1 MTTTNM
7 TTESDSFFRGFRSLP
22 GELKLLILRYTVHT
36 PTAVTACAWLDKCDL
51 HYLCYPQDCFDR
63 NLFQYRTLETRRLLK
78 KTVMPLLSV
87 PEIKPLVLE
96 VFYGVNRTVLLSNN
110 TPSSN
115 RNICYCP
122 PPVVKPFVRRLEIN
136 LDYNKPHHL
145 RLLRDISDGSTFPNL
160 HYLTVNL
167 DPESLFFDDPE
178 ADDEP
183 RSYFEAYFQR
193 LGPIH
198 FPTRHLTIISV
209 TFGSSDVDIEA
220 MESLY
225 CEQLDLKANGTR
237 EERWQRFC
245 IFDDKDIDERSQYVI
260 ERSKFVTGVAYAG
273 VYQYQHRV
281 TIKTVSTRPKD
292 SPYGHH
298 MWADYPVRT

>member
-1 MTTTNM
+1 MTTGY
-7 TTESDSFFRGFRSLP
+7 DSFLRGFRSLP
-22 GELKLLILRYTVHT
+22 GELKLLILRYAVHT
-36 PTAVTACAWLDKCDL
+36 PTAVTSCTWLDECNL
-51 HYLCYPQDCFDR
+51 HFLCYPQDCFEI
-63 NLFQYRTLETRRLLK
+63 NLFQYGTLETRRFLK
-78 KTVMPLLSV
+78 ETVMPLLSV
-87 PEIKPLVLE
+87 PEIKHLVLE
-96 VFYGVNRTVLLSNN
+96 AFYGVNQTVMLSND

-122 PPVVKPFVRRLEIN
+122 PPVVRPLVRRLEIN
-136 LDYNKPHHL
+136 LDYNRPHHL
-145 RLLRDISDGSTFPNL
+145 KLLRVISDGSTFPNL

-167 DPESLFFDDPE
+167 DPECLFFDTQE
-178 ADDEP
+178 NYEP

-198 FPTRHLTIISV
+198 FPTLHLTIISV

-220 MESLY
+220 VESLY
-225 CEQLDLKANGTR
+225 CEQLDLKANGNR

-245 IFDDKDIDERSQYVI
+245 IFDDKDIDERSQYI
-260 ERSKFVTGVAYAG
+260 TERSKFVTGIAHVG
-273 VYQYQHRV
+273 VYQYQYRV

-298 MWADYPVRT
+298 MWADYPVRK